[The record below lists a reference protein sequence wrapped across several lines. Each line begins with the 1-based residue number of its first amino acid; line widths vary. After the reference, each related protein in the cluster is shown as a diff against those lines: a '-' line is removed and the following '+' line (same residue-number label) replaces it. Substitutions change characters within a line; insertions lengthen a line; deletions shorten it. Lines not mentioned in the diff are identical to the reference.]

1 MKTYTTKE
9 VEKAT
14 ELTAAELNYIDE
26 MTQAIFDQ
34 AAKEDHRPYVLM
46 ALCGSIASNVVR
58 QFEGELEVE
67 TVLKFIELATTSQ
80 LTHEN

>member
-9 VEKAT
+9 MEAAAV
-14 ELTAAELNYIDE
+14 LTPAELAYIDD
-26 MTQAIFDQ
+26 MTQAVFDQ
-34 AAKEDHRPYVLM
+34 ASKEEHRPYVLM
-46 ALCGSIASNVVR
+46 ALCGAIASNVVL

-80 LTHEN
+80 LK